1 MAYQIVAFYYFRS
14 SWYGRITKLKYNLM
28 SLAVFYC
35 LANILLFTLLFIYST
50 SYIASK
56 SKKNI
61 SAIKKHTK
69 HNLERIY
76 NLSSYKDSVH
86 N

>member
-1 MAYQIVAFYYFRS
+1 
-14 SWYGRITKLKYNLM
+14 M

-56 SKKNI
+56 SNKNI
-61 SAIKKHTK
+61 NNINNNTK
-69 HNLERIY
+69 HNLEKIY
-76 NLSSYKDSVH
+76 NLNSYKDSVH

>member
-1 MAYQIVAFYYFRS
+1 
-14 SWYGRITKLKYNLM
+14 M

-35 LANILLFTLLFIYST
+35 LANILLFTILFIYST

-56 SKKNI
+56 STKNI
-61 SAIKKHTK
+61 NIIQKDIKQ
-69 HNLERIY
+69 NLEKIY
-76 NLSSYKDSVH
+76 NLSSYEDSFH

>member
-1 MAYQIVAFYYFRS
+1 
-14 SWYGRITKLKYNLM
+14 M
-28 SLAVFYC
+28 SLAIFYC
-35 LANILLFTLLFIYST
+35 LANVLLFTILFIYST

-56 SKKNI
+56 SNKRI
-61 SAIKKHTK
+61 SLFQKDIKYK
-69 HNLERIY
+69 LERIY

>member
-1 MAYQIVAFYYFRS
+1 
-14 SWYGRITKLKYNLM
+14 M

-35 LANILLFTLLFIYST
+35 LANILLFTLLFIYLT

-56 SKKNI
+56 SNKNKNI
-61 SAIKKHTK
+61 IKDNTK
-69 HNLERIY
+69 LDLERIY
-76 NLSSYKDSVH
+76 NLNSYKDSVH

>member
-1 MAYQIVAFYYFRS
+1 
-14 SWYGRITKLKYNLM
+14 M

-35 LANILLFTLLFIYST
+35 LANILLFTLLFMYST

-56 SKKNI
+56 SIKKKNI
-61 SAIKKHTK
+61 INNNAK
-69 HNLERIY
+69 HNLEKIY
-76 NLSSYKDSVH
+76 RLNSYKDSVH

>member
-1 MAYQIVAFYYFRS
+1 MICSFLFFKVFTL
-14 SWYGRITKLKYNLM
+14 WEDNLLLIKVLM

-35 LANILLFTLLFIYST
+35 LANILLFTILFIYST

-56 SKKNI
+56 STKNI
-61 SAIKKHTK
+61 NIIQKDLKQ
-69 HNLERIY
+69 NLEKIY
-76 NLSSYKDSVH
+76 NLSSYEDSFH

>member
-1 MAYQIVAFYYFRS
+1 
-14 SWYGRITKLKYNLM
+14 M

-56 SKKNI
+56 SNKNMNN
-61 SAIKKHTK
+61 IKNSTRN
-69 HNLERIY
+69 NLEKIY
-76 NLSSYKDSVH
+76 NLNSYKDSVH

>member
-1 MAYQIVAFYYFRS
+1 
-14 SWYGRITKLKYNLM
+14 M

-56 SKKNI
+56 SNKNSNI
-61 SAIKKHTK
+61 IK
-69 HNLERIY
+69 HNTKRNLEKIY
-76 NLSSYKDSVH
+76 NLNSYKDSVH

>member
-1 MAYQIVAFYYFRS
+1 M
-14 SWYGRITKLKYNLM
+14 GRYSIINNNYM

-56 SKKNI
+56 SNKNKNI
-61 SAIKKHTK
+61 IK
-69 HNLERIY
+69 HNAIDNLEKIY
-76 NLSSYKDSVH
+76 NLNSYKDSVH

>member
-1 MAYQIVAFYYFRS
+1 LICSFLFFKVFTL
-14 SWYGRITKLKYNLM
+14 WEDNLLLIKVLM

-35 LANILLFTLLFIYST
+35 LANILLFTILFIYST

-56 SKKNI
+56 STKNI
-61 SAIKKHTK
+61 NIIQKDLKQ
-69 HNLERIY
+69 NLEKIY
-76 NLSSYKDSVH
+76 NLSSYEDSVH

>member
-1 MAYQIVAFYYFRS
+1 
-14 SWYGRITKLKYNLM
+14 M

-56 SKKNI
+56 RTKNI
-61 SAIKKHTK
+61 TLIKKGTID
-69 HNLERIY
+69 NLEKIY
-76 NLSSYKDSVH
+76 NLSCYKDSVH

>member
-1 MAYQIVAFYYFRS
+1 
-14 SWYGRITKLKYNLM
+14 M

-56 SKKNI
+56 SNRNKNN
-61 SAIKKHTK
+61 TK
-69 HNLERIY
+69 QNLEKVY
-76 NLSSYKDSVH
+76 NLNSYKDSVH

>member
-1 MAYQIVAFYYFRS
+1 
-14 SWYGRITKLKYNLM
+14 M

-56 SKKNI
+56 SNRHQNI
-61 SAIKKHTK
+61 IDHNTK
-69 HNLERIY
+69 QNLEKIY
-76 NLSSYKDSVH
+76 NLNSYEDSVH

>member
-1 MAYQIVAFYYFRS
+1 
-14 SWYGRITKLKYNLM
+14 M

-56 SKKNI
+56 SNKNK
-61 SAIKKHTK
+61 SNVNHKAKL
-69 HNLERIY
+69 NLEKIY
-76 NLSSYKDSVH
+76 NLNSYKDSVH

>member
-1 MAYQIVAFYYFRS
+1 
-14 SWYGRITKLKYNLM
+14 M

-35 LANILLFTLLFIYST
+35 LANILLFTLLFVYST

-56 SKKNI
+56 SNKKMNI
-61 SAIKKHTK
+61 IKHKTK
-69 HNLERIY
+69 DNLERIY
-76 NLSSYKDSVH
+76 NLNSYKDSVH

>member
-1 MAYQIVAFYYFRS
+1 
-14 SWYGRITKLKYNLM
+14 M

-56 SKKNI
+56 SNKNKNI
-61 SAIKKHTK
+61 IKDKAK
-69 HNLERIY
+69 LDLERIY
-76 NLSSYKDSVH
+76 NLNSYVDSVH

>member
-1 MAYQIVAFYYFRS
+1 
-14 SWYGRITKLKYNLM
+14 M

-50 SYIASK
+50 RYIASK
-56 SKKNI
+56 SNKSKDLIRYNTVH
-61 SAIKKHTK
+61 K
-69 HNLERIY
+69 LEEIY
-76 NLSSYKDSVH
+76 NLNSYKDSVH

>member
-1 MAYQIVAFYYFRS
+1 MICSFLFFKVFTL
-14 SWYGRITKLKYNLM
+14 WEDNLLLIKVLM

-35 LANILLFTLLFIYST
+35 LANILLFTILFIYST

-56 SKKNI
+56 STKNI
-61 SAIKKHTK
+61 NIIQKDLKQ
-69 HNLERIY
+69 NLEKIY
-76 NLSSYKDSVH
+76 NLSSYEDSVH

>member
-1 MAYQIVAFYYFRS
+1 
-14 SWYGRITKLKYNLM
+14 M

-35 LANILLFTLLFIYST
+35 LANILLFTILFIYST

-56 SKKNI
+56 STKNI
-61 SAIKKHTK
+61 NIIQKDLKQ
-69 HNLERIY
+69 NLEKIY
-76 NLSSYKDSVH
+76 NLSSYEDSVH

>member
-1 MAYQIVAFYYFRS
+1 M
-14 SWYGRITKLKYNLM
+14 GKYSFINKNYM

-50 SYIASK
+50 TYIASK
-56 SKKNI
+56 STKNKNI
-61 SAIKKHTK
+61 IKQNTK
-69 HNLERIY
+69 HNLEKIY
-76 NLSSYKDSVH
+76 NLNSYKDSVH

>member
-1 MAYQIVAFYYFRS
+1 MGGYSIINKNY
-14 SWYGRITKLKYNLM
+14 M

-35 LANILLFTLLFIYST
+35 LANILLFTILFIYST

-56 SKKNI
+56 SNKNKI
-61 SAIKKHTK
+61 IIKHNTK
-69 HNLERIY
+69 NNLERIY
-76 NLSSYKDSVH
+76 NLNSYKDSVH

>member
-1 MAYQIVAFYYFRS
+1 MICSFLFFKVYTLWEDNLLLIKV
-14 SWYGRITKLKYNLM
+14 LM

-35 LANILLFTLLFIYST
+35 LANILLFTILFIYST

-56 SKKNI
+56 STKNI
-61 SAIKKHTK
+61 NIIQKEVKQ
-69 HNLERIY
+69 NLEKIY
-76 NLSSYKDSVH
+76 NLSSYEDSVH

>member
-1 MAYQIVAFYYFRS
+1 
-14 SWYGRITKLKYNLM
+14 M

-56 SKKNI
+56 NNKNKNI
-61 SAIKKHTK
+61 IQNNTK
-69 HNLERIY
+69 HNLEKIY
-76 NLSSYKDSVH
+76 HLNSYKDSVH

>member
-1 MAYQIVAFYYFRS
+1 
-14 SWYGRITKLKYNLM
+14 M

-35 LANILLFTLLFIYST
+35 LANILLFTILFIYST

-56 SKKNI
+56 SNKNI
-61 SAIKKHTK
+61 NTLRNNAK
-69 HNLERIY
+69 HNLEKIY
-76 NLSSYKDSVH
+76 NLNSYKDSVH